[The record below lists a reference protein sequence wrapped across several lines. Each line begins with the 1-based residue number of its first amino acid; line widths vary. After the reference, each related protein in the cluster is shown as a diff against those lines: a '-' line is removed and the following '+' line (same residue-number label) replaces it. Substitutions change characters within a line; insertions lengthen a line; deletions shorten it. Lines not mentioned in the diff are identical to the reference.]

1 VNDLTKILNEKRPTL
16 KNAAEAAQLLPT
28 ILGQDQPR
36 QYFIAF
42 QNNSEL
48 RGAGGL
54 VGNWGELTASG
65 GHLAL
70 DRFGRLGDLQEAL
83 VAKGPAP
90 VSPALVQRW
99 PDFAIPTQ
107 WQQVNVS
114 PDFSTTAQNIDRMY
128 AFSGGHPVDGVIAI
142 DPVGLSALLQLTGPV
157 SVSSWPE
164 PITAANVVDITL
176 VQAYQRYP
184 VQIDE
189 QRIAFLSDLAHAV
202 TEAFT
207 NADTSDPARL
217 IATLAPAVHGHHL
230 MIYSKDPRVEKLLT
244 DIGADGNVP
253 SLNGDS
259 LLVVNQNISA
269 NKIDTYLHR
278 RLSYDV
284 TVSPHHGTATVSGKV
299 DVGLTNALPSLDL
312 PYSVVGPY
320 LPQFNAGE
328 NRSYVSVYSPFLS
341 GPVSLDGK
349 QVQVASHFD
358 GDRPSKSVAV
368 SIAAGETRTVTM
380 PVHGEAELSPEG
392 WYRLDLL
399 RQPVL
404 NADDVDLAVKL
415 PSGWRVAEVHGA
427 ARTGRGGTTRIH
439 LQLSEPTTIWLRIVP
454 TGLNSLWDRLAS

>member
-1 VNDLTKILNEKRPTL
+1 
-16 KNAAEAAQLLPT
+16 
-28 ILGQDQPR
+28 
-36 QYFIAF
+36 
-42 QNNSEL
+42 
-48 RGAGGL
+48 
-54 VGNWGELTASG
+54 
-65 GHLAL
+65 
-70 DRFGRLGDLQEAL
+70 
-83 VAKGPAP
+83 
-90 VSPALVQRW
+90 
-99 PDFAIPTQ
+99 
-107 WQQVNVS
+107 
-114 PDFSTTAQNIDRMY
+114 
-128 AFSGGHPVDGVIAI
+128 
-142 DPVGLSALLQLTGPV
+142 
-157 SVSSWPE
+157 
-164 PITAANVVDITL
+164 
-176 VQAYQRYP
+176 
-184 VQIDE
+184 
-189 QRIAFLSDLAHAV
+189 
-202 TEAFT
+202 
-207 NADTSDPARL
+207 
-217 IATLAPAVHGHHL
+217 
-230 MIYSKDPRVEKLLT
+230 
-244 DIGADGNVP
+244 
-253 SLNGDS
+253 
-259 LLVVNQNISA
+259 
-269 NKIDTYLHR
+269 
-278 RLSYDV
+278 
-284 TVSPHHGTATVSGKV
+284 VSPHHGTATVSGKV

-328 NRSYVSVYSPFLS
+328 NRSYVSVYNPFLS